1 MYVFG
6 GMVWLLID
14 GVLVRKAR
22 GDHYVTVKVAIPK
35 ELAEDE
41 RKLLEELQEKRGGK
55 VPKGNS
61 KKASKGKV
69 G

>member
-6 GMVWLLID
+6 GAGWFSIH
-14 GVLVRKAR
+14 GVHARKAR

-41 RKLLEELQEKRGGK
+41 RKLLEQLQEKSGGK
-55 VPKGNS
+55 VSKASS

>member
-6 GMVWLLID
+6 GTGWPLID

-41 RKLLEELQEKRGGK
+41 RKLLEELQEKSGGK
-55 VPKGNS
+55 VS
-61 KKASKGKV
+61 KATGKKTSKGKV